1 MMRVEFLMA
10 ICLIESAVLAQQ
22 EPPDAAP
29 VNRTQIDAAL
39 KLTKADAAKY
49 AFESQDGARAEA
61 KLLPE
66 PILRWSN
73 PAVGE
78 IHGNVF
84 LWTMNGRPAV
94 VGSLYKWF
102 NPHTHLSHEFHSLWE
117 TPLAARFEGA
127 EVWRTREGGLR
138 FSPLVDAPSPPSSA
152 AQRLLQM
159 RRLAKD
165 FSVTKTDRDGSQQEM
180 RLLPQP
186 IYRYDAPQ
194 QKVQDGA
201 LFVFVQGTDP
211 EVFLLLEARGPA
223 DSAKWSF
230 AAARMNGVGFRLR
243 RRDRE
248 VWAVEVMPWQDIR
261 SHAETY
267 TTFQFTNVTLP
278 EEGKAAP

>member
-1 MMRVEFLMA
+1 LLLLAA
-10 ICLIESAVLAQQ
+10 IGLTESAVLAQQ
-22 EPPDAAP
+22 AP
-29 VNRTQIDAAL
+29 SDTSPVHRAQIDAAL
-39 KLTKADAAKY
+39 KLTQSDAAKY
-49 AFESQDGARAEA
+49 AFALQDGARLQA
-61 KLLPE
+61 KLLPD

-84 LWTMNGRPAV
+84 LWTVNGRPAV

-117 TPLAARFEGA
+117 TPLAAHFEGA

-138 FSPLVDAPSPPSSA
+138 FSPLADAPPPASSA

-159 RRLAKD
+159 RRLTKE
-165 FSVTKTDRDGSQQEM
+165 FSVTKTDRDNSQQEM

-186 IYRYDAPQ
+186 IYRYAAPQ
-194 QKVQDGA
+194 QQVQDGA

-243 RRDRE
+243 RQDRE
-248 VWAVEVMPWQDIR
+248 VWAVEVMPWRDIA
-261 SHAETY
+261 SHAGTY